1 LSYPRDVV
9 PESVMPNYFWLA
21 NGTVNVAETVQTMK
35 VLTIMPFNQIP
46 KTIYTDA
53 YIDGAAAQ
61 LEGKTEMEA
70 LIAYLQG
77 MGNHVKFEEGVNYR
91 D

>member
-1 LSYPRDVV
+1 
-9 PESVMPNYFWLA
+9 
-21 NGTVNVAETVQTMK
+21 MK
-35 VLTIMPFNQIP
+35 VLTIMPFNPIP

-61 LEGKTEMEA
+61 LEGKTELEA

-77 MGNHVKFEEGVNYR
+77 MGNHIKFEEGVNYR